1 MCGVASGLVGHAREG
16 TSMKRFKKLAAGMVA
31 AGMALAMLPVAAAQA
46 ANMRTLTIETKVAGG
61 GFPRPAEYAD

>member
-1 MCGVASGLVGHAREG
+1 MHIIQWLALLRHGDVWNGFGVGCAVREG

-46 ANMRTLTIETKVAGG
+46 DDYFLRVW
-61 GFPRPAEYAD
+61 

>member
-1 MCGVASGLVGHAREG
+1 
-16 TSMKRFKKLAAGMVA
+16 MKRFKKLAAGMVA